1 MLFHLLSASSDS
13 GVDGSTVAATILAFV
28 VFFGLIIAGIVGIIV
43 FAVKSGGLFVTATQK
58 EVERLY
64 CDECPFTGENLSRK
78 VLKDNSYTTEV
89 KEVERYRV
97 TGYGNEVY
105 IDKNPTIQK
114 TGGEYVQGDK
124 TEQLT
129 SKTYG
134 YVVTKSVKYTVE
146 SGDRLG
152 YSADDT
158 YDVTTT
164 IFTLDNVGT
173 LSKKQITKLKACCR
187 KNSSVSSRFR
197 Y

>member
-28 VFFGLIIAGIVGIIV
+28 VFFGIIIAGIVGIIV

-64 CDECPFTGENLSRK
+64 CGECPFTGENLSRK

-124 TEQLT
+124 TVQLT

-134 YVVTKSVKYTVE
+134 YVVTESVKYTIE
-146 SGDRLG
+146 NGDKLG